1 MKQSAHHW
9 ENPKRFQ
16 ESNEKG
22 RGRENRKERWNRRNT
37 IYLCT
42 SRIPSLPSHWHL
54 PLPGNLTC
62 KYSES
67 WFSSKTAC
75 HWFSNKP
82 LDTRLS
88 QVKEMVKRVTV
99 QREGVTVLISIG
111 SLSDDDGNAE
121 FALFYCNSL
130 NLIFQELI
138 LKDCIQVHKNKKNIV
153 VMCSRPP

>member
-1 MKQSAHHW
+1 M
-9 ENPKRFQ
+9 
-16 ESNEKG
+16 
-22 RGRENRKERWNRRNT
+22 
-37 IYLCT
+37 
-42 SRIPSLPSHWHL
+42 SLI
-54 PLPGNLTC
+54 
-62 KYSES
+62 
-67 WFSSKTAC
+67 
-75 HWFSNKP
+75 SNK
-82 LDTRLS
+82 LLGTRLS
-88 QVKEMVKRVTV
+88 QVKEMVKSVTV